1 MLIKYFPTHFDV
13 EIEIAV
19 DDALTA
25 NGDVW
30 MVADVPKLLVLT
42 LPRGLRLK
50 LCIFDI
56 SAESLV
62 CVEEEEFGSAEVNVI
77 LCSFN
82 KNFLLALP

>member
-1 MLIKYFPTHFDV
+1 MD
-13 EIEIAV
+13 IAV
-19 DDALTA
+19 GDALTA

-30 MVADVPKLLVLT
+30 TVADVLKLFVLT

-50 LCIFDI
+50 LCIFDM
-56 SAESLV
+56 SVDSSV

-82 KNFLLALP
+82 ENFLMALP